1 MVEYGEMVGHQG
13 FVCLNRFCT
22 SSLLLISACLAPLS
36 STISSLETTS
46 RQLFVYADS
55 KGLLELRNAVI
66 PFWESLEKPQF
77 ILSKEPNAVDA
88 SDRRWIA
95 RRLATLGVVGINGL
109 TSLGSLGLKRL
120 GTNEG
125 WV

>member
-1 MVEYGEMVGHQG
+1 M
-13 FVCLNRFCT
+13 
-22 SSLLLISACLAPLS
+22 
-36 STISSLETTS
+36 
-46 RQLFVYADS
+46 
-55 KGLLELRNAVI
+55 I

-120 GTNEG
+120 GTTEG